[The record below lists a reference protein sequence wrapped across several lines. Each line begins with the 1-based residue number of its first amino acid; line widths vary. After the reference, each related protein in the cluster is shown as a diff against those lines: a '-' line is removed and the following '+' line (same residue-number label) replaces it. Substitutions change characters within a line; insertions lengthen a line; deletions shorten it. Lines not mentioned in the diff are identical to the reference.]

1 MVLRV
6 CPMRQVSFSVDLC
19 NILSHM
25 ILNLIGVAGGCSNEG
40 DLEQG
45 QSEFDL
51 QFLLVG

>member
-1 MVLRV
+1 
-6 CPMRQVSFSVDLC
+6 
-19 NILSHM
+19 M

-51 QFLLVG
+51 QFLLVGWWSEVIFLSSQLYG